1 MLIGVTMFTIKSYP
15 NILNFTD
22 DIDGRLNGESELLHR
37 SSSYMAGLLLQSP
50 KIKMWLFFLLRRSLV
65 ALRMRFQLNSS
76 RMRNQHYKPINQ
88 FESFIDL

>member
-37 SSSYMAGLLLQSP
+37 SSSYMAGCFYNLQR
-50 KIKMWLFFLLRRSLV
+50 LRCGLLLRRLSLV
-65 ALRMRFQLNSS
+65 ALSSRRMRFL
-76 RMRNQHYKPINQ
+76 
-88 FESFIDL
+88 